1 MAAIRAYTR
10 ANRHDVA
17 NNARLLEAVRT
28 EIGDSL
34 LKRYHSRF
42 PSLY

>member
-1 MAAIRAYTR
+1 MAAIRAYTKG
-10 ANRHDVA
+10 NRHDVS
-17 NNARLLEAVRT
+17 NNARLLEAFRD